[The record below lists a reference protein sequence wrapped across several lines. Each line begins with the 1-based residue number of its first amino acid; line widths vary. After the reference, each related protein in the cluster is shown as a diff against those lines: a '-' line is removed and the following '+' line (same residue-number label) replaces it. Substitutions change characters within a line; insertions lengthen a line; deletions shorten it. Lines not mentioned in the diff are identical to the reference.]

1 MDKHRIFFEK
11 PNLKLFDSMGLMS
24 VDMHF
29 HTNYSDS
36 FTTVG
41 TLLRK
46 AARRRIGVSVTDH
59 NEVRG
64 CQKAYNNTKGVMVIP
79 GIEVSCS
86 EGAHILLY
94 FYNINELSEFYEKH
108 IKARKQGNP
117 YLNTTLTVS
126 ELIEAS
132 RGFNCIRTSAHPYG
146 YAVSNCGLAK
156 CVSKHI
162 VPDVAID
169 SIDALEVICSAM
181 NRRLN
186 KKAEAAC
193 ITMGKCFTGGSDGHT
208 IFDLGH
214 AVTAS
219 HAGSVDEFLTNI
231 VKKKNYVVGVETKL
245 LPKLIPGTNMLGKH
259 MRYSLETVKIKY
271 QMSNRV
277 KSITDKLNGIT
288 KDKP

>member
-11 PNLKLFDSMGLMS
+11 PNLKLFDSMGMMS

-41 TLLRK
+41 TMLRK
-46 AARRRIGVSVTDH
+46 AARKRIGVAVTDH

-64 CQKAYNNTKGVMVIP
+64 CQKAYNNTKGVMIIP
-79 GIEVSCS
+79 GIEVSCA
-86 EGAHILLY
+86 EGAHILIY

-108 IKARKQGNP
+108 VKPRKQGNP
-117 YLNTTLTVS
+117 YSNTTIPVS

-132 RGFNCIRTSAHPYG
+132 RGYNCLRASAHPFG
-146 YAVSNCGLAK
+146 YAVTNCGLAK
-156 CVSKHI
+156 CVSKKF
-162 VPDVAID
+162 VPEVVFD
-169 SIDALEVICSAM
+169 SIDALEVICAAM

-186 KKAEAAC
+186 KKAEASC
-193 ITMGKCFTGGSDGHT
+193 MQLGKCFTGGSDGHT

-219 HAGSVDEFLTNI
+219 HADSVESFLTNI
-231 VKKKNYVVGVETKL
+231 VKKKNYVVGMETRL
-245 LPKLIPGTNMLGKH
+245 LPKLIPGTNILGKH
-259 MRYSLETVKIKY
+259 MRYGLETVRIKVD
-271 QMSNRV
+271 MNNRM
-277 KSITDKLNGIT
+277 KTISDKLNGLSNG
-288 KDKP
+288 KP

>member
-29 HTNYSDS
+29 HTNYSDC
-36 FTTVG
+36 FTSVG

-46 AARRRIGVSVTDH
+46 AAHRRIGVAVTDH
-59 NEVRG
+59 NEVKG
-64 CQKAYNNTKGVMVIP
+64 CQKAYNNTKGVMIIP

-108 IKARKQGNP
+108 IRPAKKGNP
-117 YLNTTLTVS
+117 YLNTTLSVND
-126 ELIEAS
+126 LIEAS
-132 RGFNCIRTSAHPYG
+132 KGYNCIRTSAHPFG
-146 YAVSNCGLAK
+146 YSVSNCGLAK
-156 CVSKHI
+156 CVNKKY
-162 VPDVAID
+162 VPEVVFD

-186 KKAEAAC
+186 KKAESSC
-193 ITMGKCFTGGSDGHT
+193 IQLGKCFTGGSDGHT

-219 HAGSVDEFLTNI
+219 HADSVESFLTNI
-231 VKKKNYVVGVETKL
+231 VKKKNYVIGMETRL
-245 LPKLIPGTNMLGKH
+245 LPKIIPGTNILGKH
-259 MRYSLETVKIKY
+259 MRYGIETVKIKY
-271 QMSNRV
+271 KMSQDV
-277 KSITDKLNGIT
+277 KPIADKLSGLSNG
-288 KDKP
+288 KP